1 MKKNATFFIIVA
13 SVIWA
18 LLGIFGTEMS
28 KLGFSSMQITSLR
41 VTGAAIFF
49 ILTLLF
55 TDKSRFKIKLKDL
68 WLFIAMGASG
78 FSGVYAIAPRISR
91 AVESERVTSP
101 QGTAF
106 SQ

>member
-1 MKKNATFFIIVA
+1 MKKNAAFFIIIA

-49 ILTLLF
+49 IITLLL

-68 WLFIAMGASG
+68 WLFIAMGVGCVLSMSVLYFYTLVNTSMPVA
-78 FSGVYAIAPRISR
+78 AILL
-91 AVESERVTSP
+91 
-101 QGTAF
+101 
-106 SQ
+106 